1 MKSCFDLRDGEEL
14 FVRCLGS
21 RLGLESGIT
30 KLLLCFQQTTLS
42 LLITSVHSTSGS
54 LGESTQ
60 TAQIVNEWA
69 DLVLSFRQPTIIC
82 MDSYYLCKVGRET
95 LRQKNVRFIAAIKP
109 DRFKRITALLT
120 LSVQN
125 AGKSAYAF
133 IGDRN
138 EAAVMHWSRDTNIG
152 KKFVLTNCFTRVPQK
167 KPSDYVPVYDEYKS
181 LFSGCDKFNQQLY
194 GKNFP
199 YQAPNDTNLAEKKNI
214 WNYLFTS
221 VLINV
226 WNVCKGVLQARDPE
240 TETMSFRDFCDDL
253 SVRIVEELCFYCW
266 TCSCMFDRVLVIKH
280 CCNYV
285 PASSTWVFRPQPD

>member
-1 MKSCFDLRDGEEL
+1 MR
-14 FVRCLGS
+14 GS
-21 RLGLESGIT
+21 RKAPQPPTSTNALIPRRSALRRSKAVSITGRGGIVRKVPRKPARIGICHYQAVVMLPT
-30 KLLLCFQQTTLS
+30 DDPFLAY
-42 LLITSVHSTSGS
+42 TSVHNTSGS

-120 LSVQN
+120 PSVQN

-167 KPSDYVPVYDEYKS
+167 KPLITCPFMTSAKVCSPAVTSSISNSMERLSRIRLPTIPIWPKRKIFGIISS
-181 LFSGCDKFNQQLY
+181 L
-194 GKNFP
+194 
-199 YQAPNDTNLAEKKNI
+199 
-214 WNYLFTS
+214 
-221 VLINV
+221 
-226 WNVCKGVLQARDPE
+226 
-240 TETMSFRDFCDDL
+240 L
-253 SVRIVEELCFYCW
+253 S
-266 TCSCMFDRVLVIKH
+266 
-280 CCNYV
+280 
-285 PASSTWVFRPQPD
+285 